1 MDVEGVERLR
11 LEKERWA
18 RQEQQDKARA
28 VEEAM
33 KLRDRFAMAALTG
46 LATGLHWTPGTFV
59 HEDSIASD
67 AYAIADEMLKA
78 REAKP

>member
-18 RQEQQDKARA
+18 RREQQDKERA
-28 VEEAM
+28 IEEA
-33 KLRDRFAMAALTG
+33 KELRDRFAMAALTG
-46 LATGLHWTPGTFV
+46 LIINNLAQQYTPQDNA
-59 HEDSIASD
+59 ED
-67 AYAIADEMLKA
+67 AYRYADAMLKA